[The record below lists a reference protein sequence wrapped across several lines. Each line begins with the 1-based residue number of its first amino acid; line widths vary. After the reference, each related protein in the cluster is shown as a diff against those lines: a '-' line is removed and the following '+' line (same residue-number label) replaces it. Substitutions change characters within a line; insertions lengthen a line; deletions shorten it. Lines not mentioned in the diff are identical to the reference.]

1 MLQQNPEPGSFHLR
15 WAGDTFAAT
24 LKLDAPR
31 PGRAVFRTEIGG
43 AAVARRE
50 TVEQNDL
57 GATPLERQWRDVPMA
72 EAAPGVW
79 RVELPLGEVGIFQGK
94 CCFFPEGADAPEW
107 PGGDNLVVKVEP
119 AETRGGN
126 AIYTVF
132 PRQFG
137 SFREV
142 VRRLDVIMG
151 RMGFNIIQTLPVFPV
166 PTTYAVMGE
175 YGCPFAATDFF
186 SVDPAMAE
194 FDAKTT
200 PLDQFRE
207 LIGAV
212 HARGGRLFVDLP
224 ANHTGWASTLQT
236 HHPDWFRRQAD
247 GTFVSP
253 GAWGVTWADL
263 VELDYAHPELRA
275 YMAEVFLFWARNGVD
290 GFRCDAG
297 YMIPEATWK
306 YIVARVRTEYPD
318 TVFMLEGLGGKIE
331 VTDALL
337 NRAGLD
343 WAYSE
348 IFQTYDRG
356 AFEWYLPGAI
366 ARARAHGTLV
376 HFAETHDNDRLAK
389 GGRVWARLRVA
400 LAALLSHQG
409 AWGIANGVEWLAT
422 EKIDVH
428 GRNDLNWGAPDNL
441 VDFIAQLNRLVA
453 HHPDFAGN
461 GPITLVERGAGN
473 FLAVVRGLTLV
484 LANLDCAR
492 GVSAHWDAAA
502 FPASSDPDDLLL
514 GRRVHA
520 EDGLWLE
527 PGEVRVLSHSPCA
540 ELPPPPLPPVPEGFA
555 VDWTYPEDV
564 RRDVCLPVGSVLR
577 VTAPHPFRV
586 RLNDGETTCA
596 VQRSRLVDGVHEVRF
611 AAPAYTGD
619 GTRAA
624 ARTLVLSLYAP
635 SGLVRTAARILLTP
649 PAEAVRVKGVYTGDE
664 IRRNLAAPGAGG
676 LLETVLSDGAGSA
689 SRVKLAWGE
698 IRSQYDA
705 LFAANPNPRVPADR
719 LVLWT
724 RCRAWLQYE
733 GYSRA
738 FNADCIEAF
747 RADPAGRM
755 AEWTFVVPC
764 GLGRV
769 ARFRFRLALAQ
780 GGAGGASL
788 LVERLAGTDADD
800 VGPVTLVFRPD
811 LEWRSFH
818 ATTKARGTVENAFA
832 TATRTLDRDGAVRGF
847 AFAPYGKGEQFAMTL
862 DGGVFHPEGA
872 WSYCVSH
879 AEEAA
884 RGQADCGD
892 LYSPGWFSCT
902 VGVGTAVSLGGRYV
916 NDRDSGRACVP
927 CDPGRVS
934 LPLSAHGIQY
944 PPSSTLPLD
953 AALREALRLFV
964 VRRDDVKTVIAGYP
978 WFLDWGRDTFIF
990 LQGAIPGGFVKEAL
1004 DIVEAFARFEE
1015 NGTLP
1020 NIIYG
1025 ETAGNRDTVDAPLWF
1040 IRTLA
1045 VLGEKAARFRPVA
1058 ESIVAHYVTGTPN
1071 GIRVDPASGLVWSPP
1086 HFTWMDTNY
1095 PACTPR
1101 VGYPVEIQAL
1111 WIAALRY
1118 LGGKKWNALADQAT
1132 ASLVRFFV
1140 RKDEVGG
1147 LYDCLDAPDGEPAA
1161 QATPDWGVRP
1171 NQLFAVSLG
1180 AFDALAPARRQALER
1195 AVVRAT
1201 ARLVVPGGIRSL
1213 AADDA
1218 RYRGVYAGDEDTARK
1233 PAYHNGTVW
1242 AWPFSLYAEAL
1253 VKTRLAS
1260 KATARSLLASAVE
1273 NLNAGC
1279 VCHMSEIADG
1289 DAPHAQKGCRAQA
1302 WSVSELLRVWLAL
1315 APDR

>member
-1 MLQQNPEPGSFHLR
+1 
-15 WAGDTFAAT
+15 
-24 LKLDAPR
+24 
-31 PGRAVFRTEIGG
+31 
-43 AAVARRE
+43 
-50 TVEQNDL
+50 
-57 GATPLERQWRDVPMA
+57 
-72 EAAPGVW
+72 
-79 RVELPLGEVGIFQGK
+79 
-94 CCFFPEGADAPEW
+94 
-107 PGGDNLVVKVEP
+107 
-119 AETRGGN
+119 
-126 AIYTVF
+126 
-132 PRQFG
+132 
-137 SFREV
+137 
-142 VRRLDVIMG
+142 
-151 RMGFNIIQTLPVFPV
+151 
-166 PTTYAVMGE
+166 
-175 YGCPFAATDFF
+175 
-186 SVDPAMAE
+186 
-194 FDAKTT
+194 
-200 PLDQFRE
+200 
-207 LIGAV
+207 
-212 HARGGRLFVDLP
+212 
-224 ANHTGWASTLQT
+224 
-236 HHPDWFRRQAD
+236 
-247 GTFVSP
+247 
-253 GAWGVTWADL
+253 
-263 VELDYAHPELRA
+263 
-275 YMAEVFLFWARNGVD
+275 
-290 GFRCDAG
+290 
-297 YMIPEATWK
+297 
-306 YIVARVRTEYPD
+306 
-318 TVFMLEGLGGKIE
+318 LGGKIE

-473 FLAVVRGLTLV
+473 FLAVVRGATLV

-492 GVSAHWDAAA
+492 GVSAHWDVAA
-502 FPASSDPDDLLL
+502 FHASSVPADLLL

-738 FNADCIEAF
+738 FNADCIESF

-780 GGAGGASL
+780 GGTGGASL

-818 ATTKARGTVENAFA
+818 ATTKARGAVENAFA

-916 NDRDSGRACVP
+916 NGRDSGRACVP
-927 CDPGRVS
+927 RDPGRAS
-934 LPLSAHGIQY
+934 
-944 PPSSTLPLD
+944 PPMTDVERPASLPLD

-1242 AWPFSLYAEAL
+1242 AWPFPLYAEAL

-1279 VCHMSEIADG
+1279 VCHLSEIADG

>member
-1 MLQQNPEPGSFHLR
+1 M
-15 WAGDTFAAT
+15 
-24 LKLDAPR
+24 
-31 PGRAVFRTEIGG
+31 
-43 AAVARRE
+43 
-50 TVEQNDL
+50 
-57 GATPLERQWRDVPMA
+57 
-72 EAAPGVW
+72 
-79 RVELPLGEVGIFQGK
+79 
-94 CCFFPEGADAPEW
+94 
-107 PGGDNLVVKVEP
+107 
-119 AETRGGN
+119 
-126 AIYTVF
+126 
-132 PRQFG
+132 
-137 SFREV
+137 
-142 VRRLDVIMG
+142 
-151 RMGFNIIQTLPVFPV
+151 
-166 PTTYAVMGE
+166 
-175 YGCPFAATDFF
+175 
-186 SVDPAMAE
+186 
-194 FDAKTT
+194 
-200 PLDQFRE
+200 
-207 LIGAV
+207 
-212 HARGGRLFVDLP
+212 
-224 ANHTGWASTLQT
+224 
-236 HHPDWFRRQAD
+236 
-247 GTFVSP
+247 
-253 GAWGVTWADL
+253 
-263 VELDYAHPELRA
+263 
-275 YMAEVFLFWARNGVD
+275 
-290 GFRCDAG
+290 
-297 YMIPEATWK
+297 
-306 YIVARVRTEYPD
+306 
-318 TVFMLEGLGGKIE
+318 
-331 VTDALL
+331 
-337 NRAGLD
+337 
-343 WAYSE
+343 
-348 IFQTYDRG
+348 
-356 AFEWYLPGAI
+356 
-366 ARARAHGTLV
+366 
-376 HFAETHDNDRLAK
+376 
-389 GGRVWARLRVA
+389 
-400 LAALLSHQG
+400 
-409 AWGIANGVEWLAT
+409 
-422 EKIDVH
+422 
-428 GRNDLNWGAPDNL
+428 
-441 VDFIAQLNRLVA
+441 
-453 HHPDFAGN
+453 
-461 GPITLVERGAGN
+461 
-473 FLAVVRGLTLV
+473 
-484 LANLDCAR
+484 
-492 GVSAHWDAAA
+492 
-502 FPASSDPDDLLL
+502 
-514 GRRVHA
+514 
-520 EDGLWLE
+520 
-527 PGEVRVLSHSPCA
+527 
-540 ELPPPPLPPVPEGFA
+540 PEGFV

-738 FNADCIEAF
+738 FNADCIESF

-788 LVERLAGTDADD
+788 LVERLAGTDVDD

-818 ATTKARGTVENAFA
+818 ATTKARGAVENAFA

-916 NDRDSGRACVP
+916 NGRDSGRACVP
-927 CDPGRVS
+927 CDPGRAS
-934 LPLSAHGIQY
+934 
-944 PPSSTLPLD
+944 PPMTDVERPASLPLD

-1140 RKDEVGG
+1140 RKVGVGG
-1147 LYDCLDAPDGEPAA
+1147 LCDCREG
-1161 QATPDWGVRP
+1161 
-1171 NQLFAVSLG
+1171 
-1180 AFDALAPARRQALER
+1180 QALER

-1242 AWPFSLYAEAL
+1242 AWPFPLYAEAL

-1279 VCHMSEIADG
+1279 VCHLSEIADG

>member
-194 FDAKTT
+194 FDGKTT

-253 GAWGVTWADL
+253 GAWGVVWADL

-389 GGRVWARLRVA
+389 GGRIWARLRVA

-473 FLAVVRGLTLV
+473 FLAVVRGLTLI

-520 EDGLWLE
+520 
-527 PGEVRVLSHSPCA
+527 
-540 ELPPPPLPPVPEGFA
+540 
-555 VDWTYPEDV
+555 
-564 RRDVCLPVGSVLR
+564 
-577 VTAPHPFRV
+577 
-586 RLNDGETTCA
+586 
-596 VQRSRLVDGVHEVRF
+596 
-611 AAPAYTGD
+611 
-619 GTRAA
+619 
-624 ARTLVLSLYAP
+624 
-635 SGLVRTAARILLTP
+635 
-649 PAEAVRVKGVYTGDE
+649 
-664 IRRNLAAPGAGG
+664 
-676 LLETVLSDGAGSA
+676 
-689 SRVKLAWGE
+689 
-698 IRSQYDA
+698 
-705 LFAANPNPRVPADR
+705 
-719 LVLWT
+719 
-724 RCRAWLQYE
+724 
-733 GYSRA
+733 
-738 FNADCIEAF
+738 
-747 RADPAGRM
+747 
-755 AEWTFVVPC
+755 
-764 GLGRV
+764 
-769 ARFRFRLALAQ
+769 
-780 GGAGGASL
+780 
-788 LVERLAGTDADD
+788 
-800 VGPVTLVFRPD
+800 
-811 LEWRSFH
+811 
-818 ATTKARGTVENAFA
+818 
-832 TATRTLDRDGAVRGF
+832 
-847 AFAPYGKGEQFAMTL
+847 
-862 DGGVFHPEGA
+862 
-872 WSYCVSH
+872 
-879 AEEAA
+879 
-884 RGQADCGD
+884 
-892 LYSPGWFSCT
+892 
-902 VGVGTAVSLGGRYV
+902 
-916 NDRDSGRACVP
+916 
-927 CDPGRVS
+927 
-934 LPLSAHGIQY
+934 
-944 PPSSTLPLD
+944 
-953 AALREALRLFV
+953 
-964 VRRDDVKTVIAGYP
+964 
-978 WFLDWGRDTFIF
+978 
-990 LQGAIPGGFVKEAL
+990 
-1004 DIVEAFARFEE
+1004 
-1015 NGTLP
+1015 
-1020 NIIYG
+1020 
-1025 ETAGNRDTVDAPLWF
+1025 
-1040 IRTLA
+1040 
-1045 VLGEKAARFRPVA
+1045 
-1058 ESIVAHYVTGTPN
+1058 
-1071 GIRVDPASGLVWSPP
+1071 
-1086 HFTWMDTNY
+1086 
-1095 PACTPR
+1095 
-1101 VGYPVEIQAL
+1101 
-1111 WIAALRY
+1111 
-1118 LGGKKWNALADQAT
+1118 
-1132 ASLVRFFV
+1132 
-1140 RKDEVGG
+1140 
-1147 LYDCLDAPDGEPAA
+1147 
-1161 QATPDWGVRP
+1161 
-1171 NQLFAVSLG
+1171 
-1180 AFDALAPARRQALER
+1180 
-1195 AVVRAT
+1195 
-1201 ARLVVPGGIRSL
+1201 
-1213 AADDA
+1213 
-1218 RYRGVYAGDEDTARK
+1218 
-1233 PAYHNGTVW
+1233 
-1242 AWPFSLYAEAL
+1242 
-1253 VKTRLAS
+1253 
-1260 KATARSLLASAVE
+1260 
-1273 NLNAGC
+1273 
-1279 VCHMSEIADG
+1279 
-1289 DAPHAQKGCRAQA
+1289 
-1302 WSVSELLRVWLAL
+1302 
-1315 APDR
+1315 

>member
-1 MLQQNPEPGSFHLR
+1 M
-15 WAGDTFAAT
+15 
-24 LKLDAPR
+24 
-31 PGRAVFRTEIGG
+31 
-43 AAVARRE
+43 
-50 TVEQNDL
+50 
-57 GATPLERQWRDVPMA
+57 
-72 EAAPGVW
+72 
-79 RVELPLGEVGIFQGK
+79 
-94 CCFFPEGADAPEW
+94 
-107 PGGDNLVVKVEP
+107 
-119 AETRGGN
+119 
-126 AIYTVF
+126 
-132 PRQFG
+132 
-137 SFREV
+137 
-142 VRRLDVIMG
+142 
-151 RMGFNIIQTLPVFPV
+151 
-166 PTTYAVMGE
+166 
-175 YGCPFAATDFF
+175 
-186 SVDPAMAE
+186 
-194 FDAKTT
+194 
-200 PLDQFRE
+200 
-207 LIGAV
+207 
-212 HARGGRLFVDLP
+212 
-224 ANHTGWASTLQT
+224 
-236 HHPDWFRRQAD
+236 
-247 GTFVSP
+247 
-253 GAWGVTWADL
+253 
-263 VELDYAHPELRA
+263 
-275 YMAEVFLFWARNGVD
+275 
-290 GFRCDAG
+290 
-297 YMIPEATWK
+297 
-306 YIVARVRTEYPD
+306 
-318 TVFMLEGLGGKIE
+318 
-331 VTDALL
+331 
-337 NRAGLD
+337 
-343 WAYSE
+343 
-348 IFQTYDRG
+348 
-356 AFEWYLPGAI
+356 
-366 ARARAHGTLV
+366 
-376 HFAETHDNDRLAK
+376 
-389 GGRVWARLRVA
+389 
-400 LAALLSHQG
+400 
-409 AWGIANGVEWLAT
+409 
-422 EKIDVH
+422 
-428 GRNDLNWGAPDNL
+428 
-441 VDFIAQLNRLVA
+441 NRLVA

-473 FLAVVRGLTLV
+473 FLAVVRGATLV
-484 LANLDCAR
+484 LANLDCAH

-527 PGEVRVLSHSPCA
+527 PGEVRVLSHCPCA

-738 FNADCIEAF
+738 FNADCIESF

-818 ATTKARGTVENAFA
+818 ATTKAQGAVENAFA

-916 NDRDSGRACVP
+916 NGRESDRACVP
-927 CDPGRVS
+927 CDPGRAS
-934 LPLSAHGIQY
+934 
-944 PPSSTLPLD
+944 PPMTDVERPASFPLD

-1058 ESIVAHYVTGTPN
+1058 ESIVVHYVTGTPN

-1242 AWPFSLYAEAL
+1242 AWPFPLYAEAL
-1253 VKTRLAS
+1253 VKTHLAS

-1279 VCHMSEIADG
+1279 VCHLSEIADG

>member
-1 MLQQNPEPGSFHLR
+1 M
-15 WAGDTFAAT
+15 
-24 LKLDAPR
+24 
-31 PGRAVFRTEIGG
+31 
-43 AAVARRE
+43 
-50 TVEQNDL
+50 
-57 GATPLERQWRDVPMA
+57 
-72 EAAPGVW
+72 
-79 RVELPLGEVGIFQGK
+79 
-94 CCFFPEGADAPEW
+94 
-107 PGGDNLVVKVEP
+107 
-119 AETRGGN
+119 
-126 AIYTVF
+126 
-132 PRQFG
+132 
-137 SFREV
+137 
-142 VRRLDVIMG
+142 
-151 RMGFNIIQTLPVFPV
+151 
-166 PTTYAVMGE
+166 
-175 YGCPFAATDFF
+175 
-186 SVDPAMAE
+186 
-194 FDAKTT
+194 
-200 PLDQFRE
+200 
-207 LIGAV
+207 
-212 HARGGRLFVDLP
+212 
-224 ANHTGWASTLQT
+224 
-236 HHPDWFRRQAD
+236 
-247 GTFVSP
+247 
-253 GAWGVTWADL
+253 
-263 VELDYAHPELRA
+263 
-275 YMAEVFLFWARNGVD
+275 
-290 GFRCDAG
+290 
-297 YMIPEATWK
+297 
-306 YIVARVRTEYPD
+306 
-318 TVFMLEGLGGKIE
+318 
-331 VTDALL
+331 
-337 NRAGLD
+337 
-343 WAYSE
+343 
-348 IFQTYDRG
+348 
-356 AFEWYLPGAI
+356 
-366 ARARAHGTLV
+366 
-376 HFAETHDNDRLAK
+376 
-389 GGRVWARLRVA
+389 
-400 LAALLSHQG
+400 
-409 AWGIANGVEWLAT
+409 
-422 EKIDVH
+422 
-428 GRNDLNWGAPDNL
+428 
-441 VDFIAQLNRLVA
+441 
-453 HHPDFAGN
+453 
-461 GPITLVERGAGN
+461 
-473 FLAVVRGLTLV
+473 
-484 LANLDCAR
+484 
-492 GVSAHWDAAA
+492 
-502 FPASSDPDDLLL
+502 
-514 GRRVHA
+514 
-520 EDGLWLE
+520 
-527 PGEVRVLSHSPCA
+527 
-540 ELPPPPLPPVPEGFA
+540 
-555 VDWTYPEDV
+555 
-564 RRDVCLPVGSVLR
+564 
-577 VTAPHPFRV
+577 
-586 RLNDGETTCA
+586 
-596 VQRSRLVDGVHEVRF
+596 
-611 AAPAYTGD
+611 
-619 GTRAA
+619 
-624 ARTLVLSLYAP
+624 
-635 SGLVRTAARILLTP
+635 
-649 PAEAVRVKGVYTGDE
+649 KGVYTGDE

-738 FNADCIEAF
+738 FNADCIESF

-818 ATTKARGTVENAFA
+818 ATTKARGAVENAFA

-879 AEEAA
+879 DEEAA

-916 NDRDSGRACVP
+916 NGRDSGRACVP
-927 CDPGRVS
+927 RDPGRAS
-934 LPLSAHGIQY
+934 
-944 PPSSTLPLD
+944 PPMTDVERPASLPLD

-1242 AWPFSLYAEAL
+1242 AWPFPLYAEAL
-1253 VKTRLAS
+1253 VKTHLAS

>member
-194 FDAKTT
+194 FDGKTT

-473 FLAVVRGLTLV
+473 FLAVVRGATLV

-527 PGEVRVLSHSPCA
+527 PGEVRVLSHCPCA

-664 IRRNLAAPGAGG
+664 IRRNLAASGAGG

-689 SRVKLAWGE
+689 SRAKLAWGE

-738 FNADCIEAF
+738 FNADCIESF

-818 ATTKARGTVENAFA
+818 ATTKARGAVENAFA

-916 NDRDSGRACVP
+916 NGRDSGRACVP
-927 CDPGRVS
+927 CDPGRAS
-934 LPLSAHGIQY
+934 
-944 PPSSTLPLD
+944 PPMTDVERPASLPLD

-1242 AWPFSLYAEAL
+1242 AWPFPLYAEAL

-1279 VCHMSEIADG
+1279 VCHLSEIADG

>member
-15 WAGDTFAAT
+15 WAGDTFTAT

-57 GATPLERQWRDVPMA
+57 GATPLERQWRDVPMVEGA
-72 EAAPGVW
+72 RGVG
-79 RVELPLGEVGIFQGK
+79 RGELWLGEVGSFEGK

-194 FDAKTT
+194 FDGKTT

-253 GAWGVTWADL
+253 GAWGVVWADL

-348 IFQTYDRG
+348 IFQTYDRA

-366 ARARAHGTLV
+366 DRARKYGALV
-376 HFAETHDNDRLAK
+376 HFAETRDGGRLAK

-441 VDFIAQLNRLVA
+441 VDFIAQLNRLVV

-473 FLAVVRGLTLV
+473 FLAVVRGATLI
-484 LANLDCAR
+484 LANLDCAH

-527 PGEVRVLSHSPCA
+527 PGEVRVLSHCPCA

-738 FNADCIEAF
+738 FNADCIESF

-818 ATTKARGTVENAFA
+818 ATTKAQGAVENAFA
-832 TATRTLDRDGAVRGF
+832 TATRTLDRDGTVRGF

-916 NDRDSGRACVP
+916 NGRDSGRACVP
-927 CDPGRVS
+927 CDPGRAS
-934 LPLSAHGIQY
+934 
-944 PPSSTLPLD
+944 PPMTDVERPASLPLD

-1101 VGYPVEIQAL
+1101 VGYPAEIQAL

-1118 LGGKKWNALADQAT
+1118 LGGKEWNALADQAM

-1147 LYDCLDAPDGEPAA
+1147 LYDCLDACNGEPAA
-1161 QATPDWGVRP
+1161 QATPDGGVRP
-1171 NQLFAVSLG
+1171 NQLFVVSLG
-1180 AFDALAPARRQALER
+1180 VFDSIEQSSNQEIVRSI
-1195 AVVRAT
+1195 VRAC
-1201 ARLVVPGGIRSL
+1201 APLVIPGGVRSL
-1213 AADDA
+1213 ARSDG
-1218 RYRGVYAGDEDTARK
+1218 RYRGVYAGDEDTSRK
-1233 PAYHNGTVW
+1233 PADHNGTVW
-1242 AWPFSLYAEAL
+1242 AWPFPMYAEAL
-1253 VKTRLAS
+1253 VKAGLAS
-1260 KATARSLLASAVE
+1260 KETARSLLASAVE
-1273 NLNAGC
+1273 NLSAGC
-1279 VCHMSEIADG
+1279 VCHVSENADG

-1302 WSVSELLRVWLAL
+1302 WSASELLRVWLAL
-1315 APDR
+1315 S